1 MEVRIM
7 GKRIVSFL
15 TLTAFLAFAENC
27 AIYNTK
33 KITPEKVALK
43 RGSGIKVLRVLK
55 TNGEIIEFSEED
67 PAAIGY
73 NCIVGKTGAAEK
85 IEVEKTEVQD
95 IIDKKLQF
103 HITLRS
109 GLVYVVPTYI
119 DKESTIIFERPKF
132 ESIPLSEIHLIWLKE
147 RNNALTGLTVLGG
160 IFFVIGAAYYAFI
173 AIVFS
178 GSSLF

>member
-1 MEVRIM
+1 M
-7 GKRIVSFL
+7 GKKIVSFL
-15 TLTAFLAFAENC
+15 TLTAFLAFAQNC

-33 KITPEKVALK
+33 KITPEKAALK
-43 RGSGIKVLRVLK
+43 RGSDIKVLRVLK

-73 NCIVGKTGAAEK
+73 NCIVWKIGATEKAER
-85 IEVEKTEVQD
+85 I
-95 IIDKKLQF
+95 
-103 HITLRS
+103 
-109 GLVYVVPTYI
+109 
-119 DKESTIIFERPKF
+119 
-132 ESIPLSEIHLIWLKE
+132 ESIPLSEIQLIWLKE
-147 RNNALTGLTVLGG
+147 RNHALTGLTVLGG